1 MEFNNKLAELRRAHG
16 LTRKELAIRLK
27 MSVDEIIKLENGDIL
42 PNINQI
48 EKLSGVFE
56 ISQELL
62 INNNLDIENIL
73 DKLYANKSGRISYK
87 ENVVQLSKK
96 ESIVFF
102 IFIFMFFCFFI
113 GISVLGQIYMFKEFN
128 SFFEGK

>member
-1 MEFNNKLAELRRAHG
+1 
-16 LTRKELAIRLK
+16 

-73 DKLYANKSGRISYK
+73 DKLYVNKAGRISYK

-96 ESIVFF
+96 ESCRVEPGNFF
-102 IFIFMFFCFFI
+102 
-113 GISVLGQIYMFKEFN
+113 
-128 SFFEGK
+128 GKDRL